1 MDNWYDIGENEI
13 EEENSIKEY
22 DITSTPNDYN
32 IATLFN
38 LIDNGV
44 IRMPPFQRNY
54 VWDMKQCHDAGVKS
68 PTTELENLIFT
79 VNTDNPPFCEL

>member
-54 VWDMKQCHDAGVKS
+54 VWDMKQCYDAGVKI
-68 PTTELENLIFT
+68 PTTE
-79 VNTDNPPFCEL
+79 P